1 MKKYKNLV
9 PIALVALM
17 GIGVY
22 STISEAAN
30 TDAEYEKYLKKARK
44 DVKLEVIEEA
54 VDYYGKALELKD
66 TPELCIEVGNVYADN
81 GWDSEAVEWGEK
93 LIDKYPNEPKVYEF
107 LLKQYIDSEQY
118 KECFSLRKQAEA
130 RKVENKKFKS
140 LMSKIEYMYTFG
152 YDEYTDVSVYSGG
165 LCAVK
170 SEDLWGYANLRGET
184 EISAQFSWAGP
195 FSTEGV
201 APIKNEKGEFYYI
214 SETGNKKIA
223 LQNLKKCTA
232 LGVSINGILPAA
244 DNEVYA
250 YYDEDFKKI
259 SGDYSYAS
267 AINGEVGAV
276 KEKDSWKLVDSKGKA
291 LTKDTFESVVI
302 DDKGIAYRNERAFV
316 QRDDKYFMVNNAGK
330 KVGKQDYEDARLFL
344 EADGYAAVKK
354 DGKWGFIDKSGKLVI
369 EAEFSDVRDFNE
381 QGNCF
386 VQIENQWKLLKLL
399 RNNYA

>member
-93 LIDKYPNEPKVYEF
+93 LIDKYPDEPKVYEF

-291 LTKDTFESVVI
+291 LTKDTFEFVVI

-316 QRDDKYFMVNNAGK
+316 QKDDKYFMVNNAGK

-381 QGNCF
+381 
-386 VQIENQWKLLKLL
+386 
-399 RNNYA
+399 

>member
-30 TDAEYEKYLKKARK
+30 IDAEYEKYLKKARK

-93 LIDKYPNEPKVYEF
+93 LIDKYPDEPKVYEF

-276 KEKDSWKLVDSKGKA
+276 KEKDSWKLVDSKGEH
-291 LTKDTFESVVI
+291 L
-302 DDKGIAYRNERAFV
+302 Y
-316 QRDDKYFMVNNAGK
+316 K
-330 KVGKQDYEDARLFL
+330 KMINIL
-344 EADGYAAVKK
+344 
-354 DGKWGFIDKSGKLVI
+354 W
-369 EAEFSDVRDFNE
+369 
-381 QGNCF
+381 
-386 VQIENQWKLLKLL
+386 
-399 RNNYA
+399 